1 MPVVELLTEAEAAEA
16 LRIRPRTLR
25 KCRQS
30 GEIAFIRFG
39 RAILYSAGEVNEFVC
54 RATVANDRSATKSTR
69 RAPTRAIATIVPF
82 SKL

>member
-30 GEIAFIRFG
+30 GEIAFILFG
-39 RAILYSAGEVNEFVC
+39 RSIRYSVAEVNEFVG
-54 RATVANDRSATKSTR
+54 RATVANDRSLTKSMR
-69 RAPTRAIATIVPF
+69 RVPTRAVGTIIPF

>member
-16 LRIRPRTLR
+16 LRVRPRTLR

-39 RAILYSAGEVNEFVC
+39 RSIRYSAAEVNEFVV
-54 RATVANDRSATKSTR
+54 RATVANDRSPTKSTR
-69 RAPTRAIATIVPF
+69 RVPIRTIATIIPF